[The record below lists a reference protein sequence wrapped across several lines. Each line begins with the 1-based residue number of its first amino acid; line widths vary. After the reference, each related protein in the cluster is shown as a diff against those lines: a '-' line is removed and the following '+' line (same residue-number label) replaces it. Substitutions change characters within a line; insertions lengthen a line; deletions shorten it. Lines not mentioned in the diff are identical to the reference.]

1 MFQVEIKSIYIAVAT
16 KTGSSTRKNFTGEY
30 KSNTRAETRSR
41 KLTLCGLNGVWLT
54 IRFE

>member
-16 KTGSSTRKNFTGEY
+16 KTVGQVREKVALGSKR
-30 KSNTRAETRSR
+30 NTQSGTRSR

-54 IRFE
+54 NRFR